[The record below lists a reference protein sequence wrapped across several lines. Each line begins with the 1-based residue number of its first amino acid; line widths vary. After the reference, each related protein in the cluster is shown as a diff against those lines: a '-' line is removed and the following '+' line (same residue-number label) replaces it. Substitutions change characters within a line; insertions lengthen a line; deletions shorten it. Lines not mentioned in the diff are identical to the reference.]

1 MVAFSADTDYVL
13 CPAIQD
19 QTTTFGSIYRSLEGS
34 PVLKFGSQPI
44 VQHITTVD
52 WTTATSNACLMGSSD
67 GSVKVTSLIKV

>member
-19 QTTTFGSIYRSLEGS
+19 GTTLGSIFKVLDGS
-34 PVLKFGSQPI
+34 PVLKFGSQPSDH
-44 VQHITTVD
+44 HITTVD
-52 WTTATSNACLMGSSD
+52 WTTSSNACLVGSAD